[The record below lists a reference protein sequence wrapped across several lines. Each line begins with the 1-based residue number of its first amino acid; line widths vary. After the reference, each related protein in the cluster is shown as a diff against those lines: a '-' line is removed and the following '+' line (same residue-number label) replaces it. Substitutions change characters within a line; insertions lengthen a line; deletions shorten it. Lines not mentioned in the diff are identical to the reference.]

1 MTRVIAGIHKG
12 RELKVPKTVTRPT
25 SSRVREAIFSATEH
39 ALSGLTDLRVLDLYA
54 GSGAN
59 AIESISRGA
68 SEAVAIERDSRA
80 AETIKANANQLKITN
95 LRTISMD
102 VSVALNS
109 GAQFGKFDL
118 VFLDPPYALADEV
131 ISVELELLT
140 QDWLADGA
148 MLVVERDKK
157 SNFKVPDSIQEFGRK
172 VYGDTSIWYGQY
184 EQIQKS
190 GLE

>member
-80 AETIKANANQLKITN
+80 VETIKANANQLKITN

>member
-25 SSRVREAIFSATEH
+25 SSRVREAVFSAAEH
-39 ALSGLTDLRVLDLYA
+39 ALAGLADLRVLDLYA

-95 LRTISMD
+95 LRTVSMD
-102 VSVALNS
+102 VNVALNN

-131 ISVELELLT
+131 ISLELELLT

-148 MLVVERDKK
+148 LLVVERNKK
-157 SNFKVPDSIQEFGRK
+157 SDFKVPESIQEFGRK
-172 VYGDTSIWYGQY
+172 VYGETSIWYGQY
-184 EQIQKS
+184 EQIKKS